1 MRNDSYYTL
10 AFDSTH
16 MAVAAEKYLSARIA
30 VSVMPTPRKITAS
43 CGISLRIELED
54 SQRLMEALESNVS
67 LVTQSRLYMVK
78 NNEVK
83 LIVKK
88 KKNNMKAKN
97 PPKSGG
103 PKEIKGFIMK

>member
-43 CGISLRIELED
+43 CGISLRVELENGE
-54 SQRLMEALESNVS
+54 RLKELLKANDELFRESH
-67 LVTQSRLYMVK
+67 LYLVK

-83 LIVKK
+83 LIFLK
-88 KKNNMKAKN
+88 
-97 PPKSGG
+97 
-103 PKEIKGFIMK
+103 

>member
-43 CGISLRIELED
+43 CGISLRVELED
-54 SQRLMEALESNVS
+54 GERLKELLKANDELFRESH
-67 LVTQSRLYMVK
+67 LYLVK

-83 LIVKK
+83 LIV
-88 KKNNMKAKN
+88 MK
-97 PPKSGG
+97 
-103 PKEIKGFIMK
+103 

>member
-43 CGISLRIELED
+43 CGISLRVELENGE
-54 SQRLMEALESNVS
+54 RLKILLKANDELFRESH
-67 LVTQSRLYMVK
+67 LYLVK

-83 LIVKK
+83 LIVLK
-88 KKNNMKAKN
+88 
-97 PPKSGG
+97 
-103 PKEIKGFIMK
+103 

>member
-16 MAVAAEKYLSARIA
+16 MAVTAEKYLSARIA

-43 CGISLRIELED
+43 CGISLRVELED
-54 SQRLMEALESNVS
+54 AQSVVEAVKSHVS
-67 LVTQSRLYMVK
+67 LVTQTRLYMVK

-83 LIVKK
+83 LIV
-88 KKNNMKAKN
+88 MK
-97 PPKSGG
+97 
-103 PKEIKGFIMK
+103 

>member
-43 CGISLRIELED
+43 CGISLRVELED
-54 SQRLMEALESNVS
+54 SQRLKELLKANDELFRESH
-67 LVTQSRLYMVK
+67 LYLVK

-83 LIVKK
+83 LIVLK
-88 KKNNMKAKN
+88 
-97 PPKSGG
+97 
-103 PKEIKGFIMK
+103 

>member
-43 CGISLRIELED
+43 CGISLRVELENGE
-54 SQRLMEALESNVS
+54 RLKELLKANDDLFRESH
-67 LVTQSRLYMVK
+67 LYLVK

-83 LIVKK
+83 LIVLK
-88 KKNNMKAKN
+88 
-97 PPKSGG
+97 
-103 PKEIKGFIMK
+103 

>member
-43 CGISLRIELED
+43 CGISLRVELED
-54 SQRLMEALESNVS
+54 VERLKELLKANDELFRESH
-67 LVTQSRLYMVK
+67 LYLVK

-83 LIVKK
+83 LIVLK
-88 KKNNMKAKN
+88 
-97 PPKSGG
+97 
-103 PKEIKGFIMK
+103 

>member
-16 MAVAAEKYLSARIA
+16 TAVAAEKYLSARIA

-43 CGISLRIELED
+43 CGISLRVELENGE
-54 SQRLMEALESNVS
+54 RLKELLKANDELFRESH
-67 LVTQSRLYMVK
+67 LYLVK

-83 LIVKK
+83 LIVLK
-88 KKNNMKAKN
+88 
-97 PPKSGG
+97 
-103 PKEIKGFIMK
+103 

>member
-16 MAVAAEKYLSARIA
+16 TAVAAEKYLSARIA

-43 CGISLRIELED
+43 CGISLRIELENGE
-54 SQRLMEALESNVS
+54 RLKELLKANDELFRESH
-67 LVTQSRLYMVK
+67 LYLVK

-83 LIVKK
+83 LIVLK
-88 KKNNMKAKN
+88 
-97 PPKSGG
+97 
-103 PKEIKGFIMK
+103 